1 MILSAAMLCDHVG
14 EREKGDR
21 IRGAV
26 AAVVKEGKVRC
37 YDMMRLPG
45 GPKVF
50 EKGACTTQQMTDAIL
65 EKI

>member
-1 MILSAAMLCDHVG
+1 MG
-14 EREKGDR
+14 ERDKGDR

-26 AAVVKEGKVRC
+26 AEVVKEGKVRC

-50 EKGACTTQQMTDAIL
+50 EKGACTTQQMTEAIL
-65 EKI
+65 AKL